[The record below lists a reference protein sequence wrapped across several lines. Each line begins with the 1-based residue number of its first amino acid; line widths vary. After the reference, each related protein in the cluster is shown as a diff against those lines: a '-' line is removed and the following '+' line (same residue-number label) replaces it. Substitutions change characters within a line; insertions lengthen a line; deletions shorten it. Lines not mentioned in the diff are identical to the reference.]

1 MNQNKPVIGITM
13 GDAAG
18 IGPEVLLKA
27 MEEKEIFERCL
38 PVAIGDYEVLE
49 HFSKLINSPLK
60 LRKITDVDDAKFE
73 NGIINVLD
81 LNNIDL
87 AKLEIGKNSGMC
99 GKAMLEYAETG
110 VKLIYQNKLQ
120 AVIGGPHSKK
130 AVDMAGIEF
139 EGYPNYIA
147 KLTNSKNA
155 FLMLVAENLRV
166 CNVTLHVP
174 MRVACDM
181 IKKDLVLEAIKSV
194 NETVIKLGIENPRI
208 AVAGLNAHA
217 GEEGMFGWEEA
228 EEIEPAI
235 KEAQQLGI
243 NAKGP
248 LAGDSLFYKCLE
260 NKYDAYIGMYH
271 DQAHIALKTLAF
283 EKSSGL
289 IIGTPIIFSTV
300 GHGSAPDIAGKGIAA
315 PGSMIET
322 IKLVSKLAQNKIK

>member
-1 MNQNKPVIGITM
+1 M

-27 MEEKEIFERCL
+27 MEENEIYNGCL
-38 PVAIGDYEVLE
+38 PVIIGDYGVLE
-49 HFSKLINSPLK
+49 YMARLINSSFK
-60 LRKITDVDDAKFE
+60 LRKISNVDDAKFE
-73 NGIINVLD
+73 YGIIDVLD

-87 AKLEIGKNSGMC
+87 TKLEIGKNSGMC
-99 GKAMLEYAETG
+99 GKAMLEYAEKG
-110 VKLIYQNKLQ
+110 VQLIYESKLH

-130 AVDMAGIEF
+130 AVDLAGIEF

-147 KLTNSKNA
+147 KLTECENA

-181 IKKDLVLEAIKSV
+181 IKKDLVLEAIKAV
-194 NETVIKLGIENPRI
+194 NDTVKKLGIENPRL

-217 GEEGMFGWEEA
+217 GEEEMFGWEEA

-235 KEAQQLGI
+235 QEAQNIGI

-289 IIGTPIIFSTV
+289 VIGTPIIFSTV
-300 GHGSAPDIAGKGIAA
+300 GHGSAPDIAGKGIAS

-322 IKLVSKLAQNKIK
+322 IKLVSKLAKNKYE